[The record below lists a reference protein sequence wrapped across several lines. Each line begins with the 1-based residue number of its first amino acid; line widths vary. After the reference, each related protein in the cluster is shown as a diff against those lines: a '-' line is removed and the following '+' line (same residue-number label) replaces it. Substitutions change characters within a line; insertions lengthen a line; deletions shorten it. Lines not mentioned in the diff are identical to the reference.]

1 MKKESRTFL
10 FLVLYSCFLA
20 IFFISGKNYIFL
32 ILSAFIPLIKA
43 YLDKKAEKN
52 Q

>member
-10 FLVLYSCFLA
+10 FLVLYAVLLA
-20 IFFISGKNYIFL
+20 IFFISGRNYIFL
-32 ILSAFIPLIKA
+32 ILSAFVPLVKA
-43 YLDKKAEKN
+43 YFDKKAEKN